1 MAPAHILRLPLQG
14 NPGGHVLVRVVP
26 HSSSSSSP
34 QPLDVELTATEG
46 EQAYVRILQHTKVS
60 RYRDLSSSLSDAE
73 WEQCLTSLLLPENLP
88 AGDIDANAQLK
99 DEETLI
105 INIRKKASGQTE
117 TVGTLTLPVSESAT
131 EEISIFD
138 WCNDVVQVRT
148 RLEEELV
155 GLRRKHA
162 ELEKLV
168 ADETAHFKELERSK
182 NEFEAEHDSFLRDL
196 LNEKK
201 LKIRTQGQVLATA
214 QLDEDKLAS
223 ISTKAK
229 GSKSGAT
236 PKRRGAVGAS
246 RKGKRKAD
254 EPATPDEETDDETAA
269 DRMDIDPKPESP
281 VRDLEEQSLSDADR
295 TTEGSET
302 ASEPEPKTASRSSAR
317 KQGARA
323 SPSPPA
329 RAASKKSGEPPSSNL
344 RGKPPADADKDKA
357 DRVPPPRALPF
368 KKKRAPAPV
377 PADDE
382 STASEASEL

>member
-1 MAPAHILRLPLQG
+1 M
-14 NPGGHVLVRVVP
+14 
-26 HSSSSSSP
+26 
-34 QPLDVELTATEG
+34 TATEG

-73 WEQCLTSLLLPENLP
+73 WEQCLTSLLLPDNLP
-88 AGDIDANAQLK
+88 AGNFNANAQLK

-117 TVGTLTLPVSESAT
+117 TIGTLTLPVSESAT

-138 WCNDVVQVRT
+138 WCNDVVEVRT

-214 QLDEDKLAS
+214 QVDEDKLAS

-229 GSKSGAT
+229 GSKSGAA

-254 EPATPDEETDDETAA
+254 ETATPDEETDGGTAA

-302 ASEPEPKTASRSSAR
+302 ASEPEPEPEPEPKTASRSSAR
-317 KQGARA
+317 KKGARA

-329 RAASKKSGEPPSSNL
+329 RAASKNSGEPPSSNL

-368 KKKRAPAPV
+368 KKKPAPAPV